1 MNSTDTGTESLD
13 EHGCAAPAT
22 NHDEGDDGR
31 TEKDRDRAEQREPRS
46 RSEADG
52 GEHGQDRT
60 GAQTAEAVTP
70 TARMDALSFLS
81 LMRQRRTSTDDRSCV
96 LGCSHLHATPC
107 VSTVIVLDPARR
119 SYDAPTRER
128 LVELFGAP
136 ERWGA
141 TTHSFNWA
149 RVDCLVPSFTGATS
163 FELEVPCT
171 YDLEVAASKYFYSL
185 RDGLVPLSFHFTG
198 MVLYRDQGEQLRVTG
213 VPWSCSA
220 RWSMPVEAWKATMAS
235 TYPGGGWIRLS
246 THTLDALQSQKAREG
261 HHSFDA
267 TVAELLGDA

>member
-1 MNSTDTGTESLD
+1 MTLD
-13 EHGCAAPAT
+13 VDRPRPVPKARLQDPAFTVLGVEQVAHALAPALRFQL
-22 NHDEGDDGR
+22 HVSDPEG
-31 TEKDRDRAEQREPRS
+31 RAIY
-46 RSEADG
+46 AI
-52 GEHGQDRT
+52 
-60 GAQTAEAVTP
+60 ALQTQIQV
-70 TARMDALSFLS
+70 
-81 LMRQRRTSTDDRSCV
+81 
-96 LGCSHLHATPC
+96 
-107 VSTVIVLDPARR
+107 DPARR
-119 SYDAPTRER
+119 SYDAATRER

-149 RVDCLVPSFTGATS
+149 RVESLVPSFTGATS

-185 RDGLVPLSFHFTG
+185 PSGEVPLSFHFTG
-198 MVLYRDQGEQLRVTG
+198 MVLYRDAGEQLRVTG

-220 RWSMPVEAWKATMAS
+220 RWSMPVQAWKRAIADV
-235 TYPGGGWIRLS
+235 YPGGGWVRLS
-246 THTLDALQSQKAREG
+246 TETLEALQTHKAREG